1 MGFSLSR
8 KLIVGITGASGIVY
22 ALRFLDHCELFLDYY
37 RDLFVIYTK
46 AAEKVAELEEGI
58 DLVKEL
64 EKKKCISSIY
74 SDEDLSAPL
83 SSSSFVVGSDM
94 VIVPASLNTI
104 AKLAHGIQDNL
115 LLRAALSV
123 LRVKGRLVIVPRE
136 TPLSTIDLENLLRL
150 SQNGAII
157 LPASPGFY
165 IKPRE
170 VIELVDFIIGK
181 ILDVLGIENKLYK
194 RWIGDERVT

>member
-1 MGFSLSR
+1 MPR
-8 KLIVGITGASGIVY
+8 KLIVGITGASGILY
-22 ALRFLDHCELFLDYY
+22 ALRLLDHCELFSDYY
-37 RDLFVIYTK
+37 KEVFVIYTK
-46 AAEKVAELEEGI
+46 AAEKVAEIEEET

-74 SDEDLSAPL
+74 SDEDFSAPL
-83 SSSSFVVGSDM
+83 SSSSFIVGSDM
-94 VIVPASLNTI
+94 IIVPASLNTI

-136 TPLSTIDLENLLRL
+136 TPLSTVDLENLLRL
-150 SQNGAII
+150 SQNGAVI

-170 VIELVDFIIGK
+170 VIELVDFVVGK

-194 RWIGDERVT
+194 RWKGDERVT